1 MACYQSGSIPTPV
14 EGVGDMFFGVVQGNL
29 SFVQAGTNLLGMYRT
44 AGNVR
49 LGAIVFSNDDGK
61 YSFSGFRPESGV
73 QFELSGGYLKVI
85 SGTNQWTLKMVT
97 ARGMAGSYSPVLNG
111 ACVPSGMYVVP
122 EVEGYPKVFGV
133 ASWSPSGEVVCQV
146 DMTLV
151 RKDERREYVY
161 YSVVIRPVLCT
172 EQTEELMQYA
182 LLRLFLGIFVFGKY
196 DVCLLRREW
205 FPTFLKRL
213 KSGCYKKYAVF
224 FENDTWTKFQK

>member
-1 MACYQSGSIPTPV
+1 
-14 EGVGDMFFGVVQGNL
+14 
-29 SFVQAGTNLLGMYRT
+29 
-44 AGNVR
+44 
-49 LGAIVFSNDDGK
+49 
-61 YSFSGFRPESGV
+61 
-73 QFELSGGYLKVI
+73 
-85 SGTNQWTLKMVT
+85 
-97 ARGMAGSYSPVLNG
+97 
-111 ACVPSGMYVVP
+111 MYVVP